1 MAKQTTPLSPT
12 LLDSLKN
19 KDKLVRMYDGN
30 GLILEIRALPS
41 KKKVWR
47 FKYPHPITKKDIL
60 LTLGEYP
67 ALSLKNARAKRSE
80 YLAML
85 ADKLDPREQLQ
96 IEQDKLD
103 NATSLEKVTR
113 LWHTEQT
120 AKGKWGGDT
129 GHKTLRKFENHLFPL
144 IGELPIEEIRTHDL
158 TKALTIIDNKGVNRV
173 ARDLR
178 ANLVRIFTFAIQHDY
193 IRHNPARELDG
204 LITARKVKHHPAL
217 PHHRLNELLSRIEQ
231 HNRCLPLSK
240 LCLSLTLHLF
250 IRSSEVRFAR
260 WSEFDLDKKQWVI
273 PASREYVDGVRYSDR
288 GAKMSENHLVPL
300 SPQAIEILKE
310 IKVYSGHCANVF
322 PSRDDPEKFIS
333 ENTVTKLLRALGYD
347 TQTEIDGH
355 GIRTMACG
363 TLIQST
369 LFSEDAVER
378 QMSHKERDKTRLAY
392 THMAEF
398 LEERKEM
405 MYWWSNY
412 LERNKIGY
420 ISPHDYGVQTKL
432 ALDQSEIIQFRK
444 V

>member
-1 MAKQTTPLSPT
+1 
-12 LLDSLKN
+12 
-19 KDKLVRMYDGN
+19 
-30 GLILEIRALPS
+30 
-41 KKKVWR
+41 
-47 FKYPHPITKKDIL
+47 
-60 LTLGEYP
+60 
-67 ALSLKNARAKRSE
+67 
-80 YLAML
+80 ML
-85 ADKLDPREQLQ
+85 AEKLDPREQLQ

-158 TKALTIIDNKGVNRV
+158 TKVLTIIDNKGVNRV

-178 ANLVRIFTFAIQHDY
+178 GNLVRIFTFAIQHDY

-217 PHHRLNELLSRIEQ
+217 PHDRLNE
-231 HNRCLPLSK
+231 
-240 LCLSLTLHLF
+240 
-250 IRSSEVRFAR
+250 
-260 WSEFDLDKKQWVI
+260 
-273 PASREYVDGVRYSDR
+273 
-288 GAKMSENHLVPL
+288 
-300 SPQAIEILKE
+300 
-310 IKVYSGHCANVF
+310 
-322 PSRDDPEKFIS
+322 
-333 ENTVTKLLRALGYD
+333 
-347 TQTEIDGH
+347 
-355 GIRTMACG
+355 
-363 TLIQST
+363 
-369 LFSEDAVER
+369 
-378 QMSHKERDKTRLAY
+378 MSHKERDKTRLAY

-444 V
+444 A